1 MRARKTRDHS
11 LLNRIFT
18 SFTGLREPSQDE
30 IMNTEISAKFAA
42 LATEDHAV
50 VSIVD
55 ADRCPTTHC
64 EYQLSERTVLR

>member
-1 MRARKTRDHS
+1 MRARKTCNHS
-11 LLNRIFT
+11 VLNRIFT

-30 IMNTEISAKFAA
+30 IMNTEISAKFAV
-42 LATEDHAV
+42 LAIEDHAG

-55 ADRCPTTHC
+55 ADRSPTTHC